1 MVILGSPAP
10 QLLGGEEGEG
20 EEFVATW
27 TEFAQWLSTMPGAGT
42 ALLTRHLNDPRRYFS
57 FRPGSP
63 DEVGLPG

>member
-27 TEFAQWLSTMPGAGT
+27 TEFAQWLSTMPGALARRSAT
-42 ALLTRHLNDPRRYFS
+42 RPLERPAALFQFS
-57 FRPGSP
+57 PWEP
-63 DEVGLPG
+63 